1 MSKQK
6 LVRPEHAPKGDPCE
20 TCGVAANRHR
30 ARGKRDRSE
39 YRKTPQYRESQNASE
54 RRTRA
59 KRQTSYI
66 GIDGEGQGRLPH
78 QYVMLAAADESGT
91 FSSVVEAAPGDRL
104 TTKQCLDFILALPVK
119 RYRVFAYS
127 FNYDL
132 TKILQDLD
140 NKSLYLLFRPE
151 LRKERPPSQ
160 HELRRR
166 EQGISERKP
175 RFAPIPVRWE
185 GYSLNLQGTKF
196 TVKKGNKSVVIWDV
210 FKFYQSKFVSA
221 LKDWKVGSDEMRA
234 QMSLMKDKRS
244 EFDKESPDAVRAYCL
259 EECKCIA
266 ELVHKLVDSH
276 TTAGLKLTKFYGAG
290 SSGAAM
296 LNVMGIRD
304 KIKPA
309 PEEMGDAV
317 AAAFFGGRFENAY
330 IGEFS
335 EPLINYDISSAYPY
349 QTTFLPCL
357 EHGTWAYSEN
367 ENEVMAARLSLVQYR
382 LLPNPRIT
390 DWAPF
395 PFREKDGSIS
405 FPATSGGGWVWSDE
419 YKAGK
424 RLYTDNVDFRAAWI
438 YQSDCQCR
446 PFEAIPKYYRHR
458 LRIGKEGPGIVIKLA
473 VNSCYG
479 KLAQSVGSALFNS
492 WIWAGIITS
501 GCRAQILELLGLHR
515 ERSNMLMV
523 ATDGVVTRERLVLP
537 EPRDT
542 DTNEVVDDTGKLI
555 KKPLGG
561 WDPTDYPKGVFM
573 ARPGIYFPLDPTEE
587 ELKTIRARG
596 IGKATVLKN
605 WEGIVKAW
613 NAGGEKAVFRV
624 GKVQRFCGAKTS
636 ISKSLV
642 KGSNPPEYQYNRA
655 SAQNGIHPCYGDWV
669 NRIIQM
675 SFNPMPK
682 RLRVMDDGKRLQLR
696 EFPLTQESV
705 PYHKALV
712 LSEEERGRI
721 IEKEIALEQPDF
733 DFSDWVE
740 VFE

>member
-6 LVRPEHAPKGDPCE
+6 LVRPEHAPNGDPCE
-20 TCGVAANRHR
+20 ACGIAASKHR
-30 ARGKRDRSE
+30 KRDRDRKE
-39 YRKTPQYRESQNASE
+39 YNKQYNKQYNKKYQKTPKYRESQNTYR

-59 KRQTSYI
+59 KRISSGYI

-78 QYVMLAAADESGT
+78 QYVMLAASDESGSY
-91 FSSVVEAAPGDRL
+91 SSVVEAAPGDRL

-119 RYRVFAYS
+119 RYRIFSYS

-132 TKILQDLD
+132 TKLLQDLD
-140 NKSLYLLFRPE
+140 NKSLYFLFRPE
-151 LRKERPPSQ
+151 LRQRHPSKAM
-160 HELRRR
+160 L
-166 EQGISERKP
+166 GPKP
-175 RFAPIPVRWE
+175 VYW
-185 GYSLNLQGTKF
+185 GDYGLNLQGTKF
-196 TVKKGNKSVVIWDV
+196 TVQKGKKRVVIWDI
-210 FKFYQSKFVSA
+210 FKFYQSKFVNA

-234 QMSLMKDKRS
+234 KMSLMKDKRS
-244 EFDKESPDAVRAYCL
+244 EFDKEDPDAVRAYCL

-266 ELVHKLVDSH
+266 ELAHKLVDSH

-296 LNVMGIRD
+296 LTTMGIRD
-304 KIKPA
+304 KMKPA
-309 PEEMGDAV
+309 PDEMRDAV

-330 IGEFS
+330 IGGFS
-335 EPLINYDISSAYPY
+335 EKLWSYDISSAYPY

-357 EHGTWAYSEN
+357 EHGTWSYSEN
-367 ENEVMAARLSLVQYR
+367 ENEVTIARLSLVQYR
-382 LLPNPRIT
+382 LLPNPRIR

-424 RLYTDNVDFRAAWI
+424 RLYPNNVQFRRAWI
-438 YQSDCQCR
+438 YQSDCQCS

-479 KLAQSVGSALFNS
+479 KLAQSVGNAIFNS

-515 ERSNMLMV
+515 KRSNMLMV
-523 ATDGVVTRERLVLP
+523 ATDGVVSRERLKTP
-537 EPRDT
+537 APRDT
-542 DTNEVVDDTGKLI
+542 GTNEAEDDKGNITR
-555 KKPLGG
+555 KPLGG
-561 WDPTDYPKGVFM
+561 WEEKPMPNGIFM
-573 ARPGIYFPLDPTEE
+573 ARPGIYFPLAPTDEQI
-587 ELKTIRARG
+587 KDIRGRG
-596 IGKATVLKN
+596 IGKGVVLDN
-605 WEGIVKAW
+605 WARIMKAWEEGGETAIVKVA
-613 NAGGEKAVFRV
+613 N
-624 GKVQRFCGAKTS
+624 VQRFCGAKTS
-636 ISKSLV
+636 ISRSVV
-642 KGSNPPEYQYNRA
+642 KGSNPFRWQYNRA
-655 SAQNGIHPCYGDWV
+655 NAQDGKLPCYGDWV
-669 NRIIQM
+669 HREVNM

-682 RLRVMDDGKRLQLR
+682 RLRVMPDGKRLQLR
-696 EFPLTQESV
+696 DFPLTQESV
-705 PYHKALV
+705 PYQKALMSKEALV
-712 LSEEERGRI
+712 LEAA
-721 IEKEIALEQPDF
+721 KEIMMEQPDF